1 MAASQFRIANGLK
14 ANGDITLTSIA
25 SGTQATNGKILVL
38 DANNDVAF
46 RTNQQLKSDLEISG
60 TFIDTLTAG
69 NGLTGGGTADSSNQG
84 DITVTLGTPSTLTH
98 STSDGV
104 TGTSHTHAITATAD
118 TSGGSESLLKSGSSG
133 ELAVAAFNAAAITG
147 SGVMKTTDTTAS
159 TTTTTGSLQAAGG
172 AGIAGQVTAGGA
184 LKTTDTTTSSSTST
198 GSLIAAGGAG
208 IAENLHVGGT
218 ATIAGVTNI
227 DDTTQSTST
236 TSGALVVDGGIG
248 VAKDAYVGGSLV
260 LTGNLTVSGTTTT
273 VDSTTVL
280 VADKNIQLGEGTI
293 TANSQIIGAGLNF
306 TGHNG
311 SAEVANAGFITAG
324 DGTIT
329 INPVGVDHVLTL
341 DPNDDV
347 TLAMSGN
354 LTVEGASI
362 INQDLS
368 SDSTA
373 AAFATLT
380 IATSLLPDAS
390 GGADIGSTSAEW
402 GDIYLGDSKSIKF
415 GADQD
420 VTILHDPDQ
429 GLRINGAKSFQFG
442 DADTKISQSADGQL
456 DIDADTE
463 IELTAP
469 TVQTVVTTLDVDAT
483 TLDVDAT
490 TVDIAGNT
498 TFSSGTV
505 AITDGSLELD
515 SVVTHKTTSTAIG
528 TSTTGYIFQEAIS
541 SFVGAEVLVSVVDS
555 AGTPARC
562 TFKVLVSYDGSSSGG
577 DSFSVYSVLGD
588 STLFETLTVST
599 SRSDGSGSDSGT
611 GTHLAL
617 KIANGSGSNTI
628 KVNHVRSLMQAF
640 TT

>member
-38 DANNDVAF
+38 DGNNDVAF

-69 NGLTGGGTADSSNQG
+69 NGLTGGGTADSTNQG

-104 TGTSHTHAITATAD
+104 TGTSHTHAITATDD

-133 ELAVAAFNAAAITG
+133 ELAVAAFSATTITG
-147 SGVMKTTDTTAS
+147 SGIAKTTDTTQS
-159 TTTTTGSLQAAGG
+159 TSTSTGSLQAAGG
-172 AGIAGQVTAGGA
+172 AGIA
-184 LKTTDTTTSSSTST
+184 KN
-198 GSLIAAGGAG
+198 I
-208 IAENLHVGGT
+208 NVGGS
-218 ATIAGVTNI
+218 ATIAGATNI

-236 TSGALVVDGGIG
+236 STGALIVDGGIG

-293 TANSQIIGAGLNF
+293 SANSQIVGAGLNF

-324 DGTIT
+324 DGTILM
-329 INPVGVDHVLTL
+329 NPVGVNHVLTI
-341 DPNDDV
+341 DPNADA

-380 IATSLLPDAS
+380 IATSLLPDSS

-402 GDIYLGDSKSIKF
+402 GDIYFGDGKAIKF

-420 VTILHDPDQ
+420 VTLTHV
-429 GLRINGAKSFQFG
+429 
-442 DADTKISQSADGQL
+442 ADTGLLLNSDNEIQFRDDALTIGSSADGQL

-463 IELTAP
+463 VEIATA
-469 TVQTVVTTLDVDAT
+469 TLDIN
-483 TLDVDAT
+483 AT

-528 TSTTGYIFQEAIS
+528 TSATGYIFQEAIS

>member
-38 DANNDVAF
+38 DGNNDVAF

-69 NGLTGGGTADSSNQG
+69 NGLTGGGTADSTNQG

-104 TGTSHTHAITATAD
+104 TGTSHTHAITATDD

-133 ELAVAAFNAAAITG
+133 ELAVAAFSATTITG
-147 SGVMKTTDTTAS
+147 SGIAKTTDTTQS
-159 TTTTTGSLQAAGG
+159 TSTSTGSLQAAGG
-172 AGIAGQVTAGGA
+172 AGIA
-184 LKTTDTTTSSSTST
+184 KN
-198 GSLIAAGGAG
+198 I
-208 IAENLHVGGT
+208 NVGGS
-218 ATIAGVTNI
+218 ATIAGATNI

-236 TSGALVVDGGIG
+236 STGALIVDGGIG

-293 TANSQIIGAGLNF
+293 SANSQIVGAGLNF

-324 DGTIT
+324 DGTILM
-329 INPVGVDHVLTL
+329 NPVGVNHVLTI
-341 DPNDDV
+341 DPNADA

-402 GDIYLGDSKSIKF
+402 GDIYFGDGKAIKF

-420 VTILHDPDQ
+420 VTLTHV
-429 GLRINGAKSFQFG
+429 
-442 DADTKISQSADGQL
+442 ADTGLLLNSDNEIQFRDDALTIGSSADGQL

-463 IELTAP
+463 VEIATA
-469 TVQTVVTTLDVDAT
+469 TLDIN
-483 TLDVDAT
+483 AT

-528 TSTTGYIFQEAIS
+528 TSATGYIFQEAIS